1 MKQSDLDI
9 LLREGGG
16 TMLEFKENLSASF
29 ARELVAMANTI
40 GGKILIG
47 VRDDGMAV
55 GRTDSNNPPAR
66 IQDVARNCDL
76 PVRVL
81 VEPVAN
87 TLVVHVRAQG
97 CPDPEFE
104 NNGLFTAAFRPN
116 PGVRAQAETRTGA
129 QSGAQSRAQ
138 SIQALRTLS
147 KGDKSAREVAEALS
161 LRSKTGAL
169 KRTLN
174 ELFTGGLIGYALP
187 EKPSS
192 RLQRYRL
199 LRAGLEYPKNIEET
213 M

>member
-1 MKQSDLDI
+1 VKQSDLDI

-129 QSGAQSRAQ
+129 QSRAQ

-199 LRAGLEYPKNIEET
+199 IRAGLEYLKKIEET